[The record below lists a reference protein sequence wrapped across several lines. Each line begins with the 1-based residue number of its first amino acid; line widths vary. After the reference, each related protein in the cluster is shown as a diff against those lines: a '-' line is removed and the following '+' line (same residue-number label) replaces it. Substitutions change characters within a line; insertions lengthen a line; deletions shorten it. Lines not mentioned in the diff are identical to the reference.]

1 LIRAE
6 LELVQANISTNP
18 DDYRRLL
25 ASLSTEDR
33 KIYNA
38 SFEKSINVDLGGDP
52 AAYAT
57 MLERCGA
64 LESGCEFVQVD
75 KQPTSDLIPLV
86 LMVREEI
93 PAYKAIV
100 EGVVAQA
107 AAAISSTMPL
117 TTTYRPGDQTKS
129 PYRMVEKALTKGPN
143 RAYPDCSQILD
154 VFGCI
159 IDCQDYAAMAAVVDA
174 FADQHNLHEM
184 LKILRRYGENVCK
197 FPSEKKYRKIKLSN
211 AMFCRAW
218 ELPAARLILKTSGW
232 ETGVK
237 EGWLVLADGRSGAAL
252 VNAVDATLSRL
263 GALGQVQIAR
273 MKDRW
278 KHPSGG
284 GWRDLM
290 LNIVVN
296 GKVVFEVQVVL
307 HAMLVAR
314 TALDAH
320 TAYNQFR
327 SFAEVF
333 GLLEISMEIELAA
346 ADGNGDDSW
355 VVGDAAGGPAAV
367 AAAAAARNSELEAEN
382 KRLIGEVAA
391 LAVGKAA
398 VEATVGAGEA
408 ALATSDGMNT
418 ALAAE
423 KAAVEAE
430 RMAPGSARIDTDA
443 SMALK
448 WNSLTLCYEF
458 DTGVICGG
466 YGVRF

>member
-6 LELVQANISTNP
+6 IELVQANISTNP

-52 AAYAT
+52 AAYTT

-64 LESGCEFVQVD
+64 LKSECEFVQVD

-93 PAYKAIV
+93 PAYKTIV
-100 EGVVAQA
+100 QGAVAQA
-107 AAAISSTMPL
+107 AASRGLVTEEIAMLEAELIEKQAKLEEEQNAAAMRMGLGLGFGAADTGGFNFASTADAIYYRALKAEVAALSTQITAAKVRANGM
-117 TTTYRPGDQTKS
+117 TTSYRDQTKS

-143 RAYPDCSQILD
+143 REYPDCSQILD

-159 IDCQDYAAMAAVVDA
+159 IDCQDYAAMAAGVDT
-174 FADQHNLHEM
+174 FADQH
-184 LKILRRYGENVCK
+184 K
-197 FPSEKKYRKIKLSN
+197 
-211 AMFCRAW
+211 A
-218 ELPAARLILKTSGW
+218 
-232 ETGVK
+232 GV
-237 EGWLVLADGRSGAAL
+237 
-252 VNAVDATLSRL
+252 
-263 GALGQVQIAR
+263 VQIAR

-278 KHPSGG
+278 NTPSEG

-296 GKVVFEVQVVL
+296 GKVAFEVQVVL

-314 TALDAH
+314 KALDAH

-333 GLLEISMEIELAA
+333 RLLELSMGVVGGGGEEL
-346 ADGNGDDSW
+346 DGGRDGGDEGDSW
-355 VVGDAAGGPAAV
+355 GSTDESS
-367 AAAAAARNSELEAEN
+367 AAAAPTAVSRIFELEAEN
-382 KRLIGEVAA
+382 KRLVGEVTA
-391 LAVGKAA
+391 LAAGKAA
-398 VEATVGAGEA
+398 VEAEKAKVEA
-408 ALATSDGMNT
+408 EKAFADERIASVE
-418 ALAAE
+418 AE
-423 KAAVEAE
+423 KAAVEADK
-430 RMAPGSARIDTDA
+430 ALAYDRIA
-443 SMALK
+443 AVEAEKAKLAAK
-448 WNSLTLCYEF
+448 VETLQAQLAGRE
-458 DTGVICGG
+458 
-466 YGVRF
+466 